1 MNSSE
6 YSTGGDLRVSSQII
20 FIDSGVNNYQDLVS
34 GSDAEIVILDR
45 DRNGIDQITAT
56 LEDYSN
62 LETIE
67 IVSHGQAAGLNLGN
81 SQLNLDN
88 IDRYADDLEGW
99 SEALAENGDVLVH
112 GCNVAVGNDGLN
124 FVTQLSDLTNADIAA
139 SNDLTGSELLGGDW
153 ELEVTTGEIESQ
165 TEISLTARDSYDSLL
180 ITYNDS
186 EYQLTSP
193 GLSWDE
199 AQAEAESLGGNL
211 VSIDDA
217 AEQQWIEDNFDTSD
231 PLWIGYSDRANEGVY
246 SWSNGSDATY
256 TNWLPGQPDDNG
268 SAEDYAVINWND
280 GDGRWNDVRDSLR
293 TVGIIEISNSEPESE
308 SELEP
313 EPEPPVDLDQTFSNG
328 GSEYRL
334 TFSATTWKQAQA
346 EAEELGGNLLTINDV
361 IEKQWVSQTFGT
373 NQPYW
378 IGLNDE
384 ANEGEFVWSSGV
396 DSAYRN
402 WQPDQPDNSN
412 DGEDYTAINGLTG
425 DERWNDLS
433 GTENLYGIVEI
444 ERDPGEIALEESSF
458 PVEEDGD
465 SVSVEVRRTGGSN
478 GTVTVDY
485 STADSSAQAG
495 SDYEATSGTLTFAP
509 GETSQTITI
518 PIIDDVDF
526 ESDESF
532 NLIIDNVT
540 GGANI
545 VDPRTASITI
555 LGALEDRPNSNSDEL
570 LPDLQVI
577 ESSITEGLR
586 VDTTTIPGSAL
597 LRFTTEVANG
607 GDGPLEVW
615 ADEVLENNTQNV
627 FQRTYLADGTSQDV
641 EAGGFS
647 YFEPHGHSHF
657 DDFSQFNL
665 REINPDGSVGEL
677 VASGDD
683 KYSFCLLNI
692 RQPFPELTDNA
703 IIADGRGGDSCGDI
717 QGISVGYSDVYNA
730 ELENQWIDITGV
742 PDGDYW
748 LEITIDPK
756 DRLLETDNDNNTAI
770 VQVSVDNPELDS

>member
-6 YSTGGDLRVSSQII
+6 YTTGKELETSSLI
-20 FIDSGVNNYQDLVS
+20 FVDSGVDNYQGLVS
-34 GSDAEIVILDR
+34 GSDAEIVILNG
-45 DRNGIDQITAT
+45 DRNGIEQITAT
-56 LEDYSN
+56 LANYSN
-62 LETIE
+62 LDTIE
-67 IVSHGQAAGLNLGN
+67 IISHGQAASLNLGD
-81 SQLNLDN
+81 SQLNLAN
-88 IDRYADDLEGW
+88 IEQYAGDIESW

-112 GCNVAVGNDGLN
+112 GCNVADGNDGLN
-124 FVTQLSDLTNADIAA
+124 FVRQLSDLTNADIAA
-139 SNDLTGSELLGGDW
+139 SNDLTGNNLLGGNW
-153 ELEVTTGEIESQ
+153 ELEETIGEIESQ
-165 TEISLTARDSYDSLL
+165 SAIAPTATNSYDSLL

-217 AEQQWIEDNFDTSD
+217 AEQQWIDDNFNTTD
-231 PLWIGYSDRANEGVY
+231 PLWIGYSDRANEGEY
-246 SWSNGSDATY
+246 TWSNGSDATY
-256 TNWLPGQPDDNG
+256 TNWLPGQPDDDG
-268 SAEDYAVINWND
+268 SAEDYAVINWNS
-280 GDGRWNDVRDSLR
+280 GDGRWNDVRDSAR
-293 TVGIIEISNSEPESE
+293 FSGIVEISN

-313 EPEPPVDLDQTFSNG
+313 EPEPEPAPELTIDPNETFING

-334 TFSATTWKQAQA
+334 TSSATTWEEAQA

-373 NQPYW
+373 SQQYW
-378 IGLNDE
+378 IGLNDQAE
-384 ANEGEFVWSSGV
+384 EGQFNWVSGA

-402 WQPDQPDNSN
+402 WQPDQPSNSN
-412 DGEDYTAINGLTG
+412 DEDYTVINGSTG
-425 DERWNDLS
+425 DSRWNDLS
-433 GTENLYGIVEI
+433 GTENFYGIVEI
-444 ERDPGEIALEESSF
+444 ELNPGEITFEESNLTI
-458 PVEEDGD
+458 EENGV
-465 SVSVEVRRTGGSN
+465 SASVEVTRTGGSD

-495 SDYEATSGTLTFAP
+495 LDYESTAGTLTFAP

-518 PIIDDVDF
+518 PIIDDSDF

-532 NLIIDNVT
+532 NLIIDNAN

-545 VDPRTASITI
+545 IDPRTASITI
-555 LGALEDRPNSNSDEL
+555 LGSSEEQANPDSKEL

-577 ESSITEGLR
+577 ESSITEGFK
-586 VDTTTIPGSAL
+586 VDTTTTPGTVL
-597 LRFTTEVANG
+597 LRFATEVANAG
-607 GDGPLEVW
+607 EGPLEVW
-615 ADEVLENNTQNV
+615 AEDDFQRNTQNV
-627 FQRTYLADGTSQDV
+627 FQRIYRDDGTSQDA

-657 DDFSQFNL
+657 DDFSLFNL
-665 REINPDGSVGEL
+665 REINADGSVGEV

-683 KYSFCLLNI
+683 KYSFCLLNV
-692 RQPFPELTDNA
+692 RQPFPELTENA
-703 IIADGRGGDSCGDI
+703 AIADGRGGDACGNV

-756 DRLLETDNDNNTAI
+756 DRLLETNNDNNTATI
-770 VQVSVDNPELDS
+770 QVSVDNPELDS